1 MRAARAYNHWPWPWE
16 ELDGDQKQAVICGV
30 AGHCSRTALGTDGSA
45 GLHEDPVAVL
55 DFASL
60 YPSVFISA
68 NICYSTLLPPK
79 AHTAAGLTTHRTPD
93 TVGPN
98 CRVPKAVGVDD
109 TRAWPGDAIAF
120 VDSKHHVGLLPQLL
134 QALISERRVV
144 KKRIKELSEAAVAAA
159 SSFDDDVD
167 VTPGG
172 PHDAGL
178 IEVLN
183 ARQMT
188 LKLLSNASYGFTG
201 ADTSHL
207 CCKPLAEACLRFGNY
222 YTRTASA
229 LIEAQ
234 GLAHDASRHGGGTSP
249 PPPRFP
255 GAAVIYANTD
265 SLFVKLPGR
274 TTAQAVAEGK
284 QMAEFVSSHPC
295 MPSALTLE
303 FERVLSPLLLD
314 AHNRYAG
321 AEFVLGQELTG
332 TLHQKGLV
340 ERRQC
345 TFVTDVVKGAL
356 EKLLVQGDQPAAVD
370 FCCKMAAS
378 LLGGEVP
385 SASLVEGGFLKRA
398 DQRDLLRMAGLGKD
412 ADKKVDKATR
422 EADETLRKE
431 NAVSLAIELLKRSA
445 TADKMPTVVYRQG
458 EYVPFVAVRRSGG
471 AAALKQFENV
481 EAPDLVIQLA
491 TPVDLKLLFERR
503 LLPALI
509 GQVKEV
515 SGKATKEA
523 AEADKPALIGRILTP
538 KARQEMRY
546 GAHSRKAFSGVLTC
560 EEGWRLFGMS
570 AAPPEPSLQGR
581 GGQSKIASFFGA
593 GAAKTKQDSTD
604 GGSAGRRFASG
615 EGGSSAPPAV
625 PETKDDAVTT
635 PGADVKDVA
644 AALDDEVI
652 KWEAEVAR
660 IHRLRMAIS
669 LRHGHEA
676 SFGEKAGLDP
686 LLAPPPPLL
695 LHNHA
700 SELANAIRLL
710 DAAKRKRARRNGTS
724 PVAKV

>member
-159 SSFDDDVD
+159 SSFDDDAD

-222 YTRTASA
+222 FTRTASR
-229 LIEAQ
+229 LIEEE
-234 GLAHDASRHGGGTSP
+234 GLAHGRGGGGGGGGGA
-249 PPPRFP
+249 PPRFP

-265 SLFVKLPGR
+265 SVFVKLPGR
-274 TTAQAVAEGK
+274 TVAEAVAEGK
-284 QMAEFVSSHPC
+284 AMAQYVSDHPDL
-295 MPSALTLE
+295 PSALTLE

-321 AEFVLGQELTG
+321 CEYTSGDEARGA
-332 TLHQKGLV
+332 LHQKGLV

-345 TFVTDVVKGAL
+345 RFVTDVTKGAL
-356 EKLLVQGDQPAAVD
+356 ERLLVEGDTPAAIEY
-370 FCCKMAAS
+370 CGRMAAE
-378 LLGGEVP
+378 LLGGMVP
-385 SASLVEGGFLKRA
+385 SASLEEGGFLKRA
-398 DQRDLLRMAGLGKD
+398 DQRDLLRMAGMGKD
-412 ADKKVDKATR
+412 AEKRLDKATR
-422 EADETLRKE
+422 DADETLRKE
-431 NAVSLAIELLKRSA
+431 NAVSLAIEMIKRSA
-445 TADKMPTVVYRQG
+445 TGAERLPSIVFRQG
-458 EYVPFVAVRRSGG
+458 EFVPFVAVRRSGG
-471 AAALKQFENV
+471 AGSNKQVSMRCACARER
-481 EAPDLVIQLA
+481 
-491 TPVDLKLLFERR
+491 FERVGT
-503 LLPALI
+503 PA
-509 GQVKEV
+509 
-515 SGKATKEA
+515 
-523 AEADKPALIGRILTP
+523 
-538 KARQEMRY
+538 
-546 GAHSRKAFSGVLTC
+546 C
-560 EEGWRLFGMS
+560 
-570 AAPPEPSLQGR
+570 
-581 GGQSKIASFFGA
+581 
-593 GAAKTKQDSTD
+593 
-604 GGSAGRRFASG
+604 
-615 EGGSSAPPAV
+615 
-625 PETKDDAVTT
+625 
-635 PGADVKDVA
+635 
-644 AALDDEVI
+644 
-652 KWEAEVAR
+652 
-660 IHRLRMAIS
+660 LR
-669 LRHGHEA
+669 
-676 SFGEKAGLDP
+676 D
-686 LLAPPPPLL
+686 LAPAPFSTLPPPLTM
-695 LHNHA
+695 
-700 SELANAIRLL
+700 S
-710 DAAKRKRARRNGTS
+710 T
-724 PVAKV
+724 